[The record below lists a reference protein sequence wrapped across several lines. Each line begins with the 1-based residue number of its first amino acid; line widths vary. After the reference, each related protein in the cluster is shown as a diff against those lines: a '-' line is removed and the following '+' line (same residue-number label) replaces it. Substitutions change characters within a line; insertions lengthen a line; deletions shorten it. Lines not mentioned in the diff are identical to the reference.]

1 MTSTRHRTT
10 RNAENGR
17 SAKGPATG
25 GRDERGEELYQPED
39 RSGRTS
45 TTDPVLHLLPAELP
59 DAFLALPAEEQAW
72 RGRFFLIAS
81 SVTFG
86 ADDAMLW
93 FQTLLTWPQEIA
105 WMKAAVAAVPDAE
118 IPKMVEGRRAFEQA
132 LLEAQSKERVQ

>member
-1 MTSTRHRTT
+1 MTSTGHLTT
-10 RNAENGR
+10 RNAAHGR

-25 GRDERGEELYQPED
+25 GRDDRGAELYQPEVP
-39 RSGRTS
+39 SVRTS
-45 TTDPVLHLLPAELP
+45 TEDPVLHLLPAELP
-59 DAFLALPAEEQAW
+59 DAFLALPAKEQAW

-105 WMKAAVAAVPDAE
+105 WMKAAVAAVPDSE
-118 IPKMVEGRRAFEQA
+118 IPKMVERRRAFERA
-132 LLEAQSKERVQ
+132 LIEAQSREPVQ

>member
-1 MTSTRHRTT
+1 MTSTGHRTT
-10 RNAENGR
+10 RNAEKGR

-25 GRDERGEELYQPED
+25 GRDDRGAEWYHSED
-39 RSGRTS
+39 PPVRTS
-45 TTDPVLHLLPAELP
+45 NEDPVLHLLPAELP

-105 WMKAAVAAVPDAE
+105 WMRAAVAAVPDAE
-118 IPKMVEGRRAFEQA
+118 IPKIVEGRRAFEHA
-132 LLEAQSKERVQ
+132 LIEAQSREPVQ

>member
-1 MTSTRHRTT
+1 M
-10 RNAENGR
+10 
-17 SAKGPATG
+17 
-25 GRDERGEELYQPED
+25 
-39 RSGRTS
+39 RTS
-45 TTDPVLHLLPAELP
+45 NEDPVLHLLPAELP

-105 WMKAAVAAVPDAE
+105 WMKAAVAAVPDSE
-118 IPKMVEGRRAFEQA
+118 IPKMVEGRRAFEHA
-132 LLEAQSKERVQ
+132 LIEAQSREPVQ

>member
-1 MTSTRHRTT
+1 MTSTRHRRT
-10 RNAENGR
+10 RNAEHGR
-17 SAKGPATG
+17 SGEGPWTG
-25 GRDERGEELYQPED
+25 GRDDRGAELYRAED
-39 RSGRTS
+39 PSVRTS
-45 TTDPVLHLLPAELP
+45 TEDPVLHLLPAELP
-59 DAFLALPAEEQAW
+59 DSFLALPAEEQAW

-93 FQTLLTWPQEIA
+93 FQTLMTWPQEIA

-132 LLEAQSKERVQ
+132 LIEAQSREPVQ

>member
-1 MTSTRHRTT
+1 MTSTGHFTT
-10 RNAENGR
+10 RNAAHGR
-17 SAKGPATG
+17 SAKGPAIG
-25 GRDERGEELYQPED
+25 GRDDSGEELYQPEVP
-39 RSGRTS
+39 SVRTS
-45 TTDPVLHLLPAELP
+45 NEDPVLHLLPAELP

-105 WMKAAVAAVPDAE
+105 WMKAAVAAVPDSE
-118 IPKMVEGRRAFEQA
+118 IPKMVEGRRAFEHA
-132 LLEAQSKERVQ
+132 LIEAQSREPVQ